1 MSTPELQQIEAAGAV
16 LLHSMIIGSLTNNQM
31 PPPQMFTWSCDY
43 ALESLRYAELQNV
56 EPELRLGLAE
66 QIKFFMHILET
77 NKQLGLLQK
86 MKDALKAR
94 ILRLPPD
101 FDATYGGLLSWV

>member
-1 MSTPELQQIEAAGAV
+1 MSNVQLQQLEAAGAA
-16 LLHSMIIGSLTNNQM
+16 LLHSMILSSLAGGAM

-43 ALESLRYAELQNV
+43 ALECLRHTELENA
-56 EPELRLGLAE
+56 EPELRRELAQ
-66 QIKFFMHILET
+66 QIMFFMHILET

-101 FDATYGGLLSWV
+101 FDATYGGMLSWV